1 MNSGQLGAWS
11 PFQVKMYRALWFAN
25 LGINLGSFTH
35 ITAAGWTMTLL
46 TDSAVLVGAVQTVW
60 AVPGFLLALHS
71 GAIAD
76 EFDRR
81 RVVAISQSFAIVF
94 AVVIAIMQWNDMLT
108 PGILL
113 GATLAESIALT
124 IGTPA
129 MIAMTPLVVG
139 RERLHQ
145 ALALDSTTRYLAQA
159 LGPAIAGAVIAFVN
173 IGAVYMLNAFA
184 LVWVVILASS
194 GRLPEAER
202 GERSSV
208 TKSIIDGVKFVV
220 SRVEL
225 RNNLIRLFVASA
237 VSASVIGLLPLMAK
251 NNLGMDASGYG
262 ALYASVG
269 VGAVIVVAMLPR
281 IRRSLSEESLVQ
293 LSSIVWGASIAGAA
307 TTTNAGLAMIA
318 LGFAGAG
325 LMAMMNVL
333 FTSFLSRLE
342 EWVRGRGSSISMF
355 AAWLG
360 ASAGSIS
367 WGALAG
373 GTTVTTALVGSAAA
387 MVLTTWLGKAAL
399 PMFRAANS

>member
-11 PFQVKMYRALWFAN
+11 PFQIKMYRALWFAN

-46 TDSAVLVGAVQTVW
+46 TDSAVWVGAVQTVW
-60 AVPGFLLALHS
+60 AVPGFVLALHS

-81 RVVAISQSFAIVF
+81 RVVAISQSFAIAF
-94 AVVIAIMQWNDMLT
+94 AVGIAFMQWNDLLT

-129 MIAMTPLVVG
+129 MIAMTPQVVG

-159 LGPAIAGAVIAFVN
+159 LGPAIAGAVIALIN
-173 IGAVYMLNAFA
+173 IGAVYMLNAIA

-208 TKSIIDGVKFVV
+208 TKSIVDGVRFVMAQ
-220 SRVEL
+220 VEL
-225 RNNLIRLFVASA
+225 RNNLIRLFIASV
-237 VSASVIGLLPLMAK
+237 VSAAVIGLLPLLAK
-251 NNLGMDASGYG
+251 NNLGLDASGYG

-269 VGAVIVVAMLPR
+269 VGAVVVVAILPR
-281 IRRSLSEESLVQ
+281 IRRRMSEESLVQ
-293 LSSIVWGASIAGAA
+293 LSSVLWGGSIAGAA
-307 TTTNAGLAMIA
+307 TSNNVILAMVF

-373 GTTVTTALVGSAAA
+373 GTTVTTALVTSAVA
-387 MVLTTWLGKAAL
+387 MVLTTSLGKATL
-399 PMFRAANS
+399 PMFKVANS

>member
-1 MNSGQLGAWS
+1 MNPGQLGAWS
-11 PFQVKMYRALWFAN
+11 PFQIKLYRALWFAN

-81 RVVAISQSFAIVF
+81 WVVAISQSFAIVF
-94 AVVIAIMQWNDMLT
+94 AVIIAFMQWNDLLT

-124 IGTPA
+124 VGTPA
-129 MIAMTPLVVG
+129 MIAMTPQVVG
-139 RERLHQ
+139 SERLHQ

-173 IGAVYMLNAFA
+173 IGAVYMLNAIA
-184 LVWVVILASS
+184 LVWVVVLASS
-194 GRLPEAER
+194 KRLPEAER

-208 TKSIIDGVKFVV
+208 TKSIIDGVRFVM
-220 SRVEL
+220 SRADL
-225 RNNLIRLFVASA
+225 RNNLIRLLVASV

-269 VGAVIVVAMLPR
+269 VGAVIVVMMLPR
-281 IRRSLSEESLVQ
+281 VRRRLSEESLVQ
-293 LSSIVWGASIAGAA
+293 LSAVVWGASIAGAA
-307 TTTNAGLAMIA
+307 TTTSAALAMIF

-373 GTTVTTALVGSAAA
+373 GTTVTTALVSSAAA
-387 MVLTTWLGKAAL
+387 MVLTTWLGKATL